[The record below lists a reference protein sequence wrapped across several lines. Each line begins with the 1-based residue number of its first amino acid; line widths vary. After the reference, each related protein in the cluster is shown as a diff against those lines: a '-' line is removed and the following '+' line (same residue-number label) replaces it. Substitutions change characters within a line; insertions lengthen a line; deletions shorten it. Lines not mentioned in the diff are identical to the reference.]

1 MADLLDEI
9 EAQIAGAKV
18 TTAKQNVGVIREIVD
33 GVCKVEGLT
42 DAMLN
47 EMLDLGHGITGLAL
61 DLDETEVGVIILGD
75 DTRLKEGDEV
85 RGTGKLLQVPV
96 GKGLL
101 GRVVNTLGE
110 PLDGKGPIRSE
121 VSYPV
126 EKIAPG
132 IIRRRPVSQPVQ
144 TGILAIDAMIPIGRG
159 QRELIIGDRLLGR

>member
-1 MADLLDEI
+1 MADILQEI
-9 EAQIAGAKV
+9 ESQITGAKISA
-18 TTAKQNVGVIREIVD
+18 AKQSVGVIREIGD
-33 GVCKVEGLT
+33 GVAKVEGLS
-42 DAMLN
+42 DVMLN

-75 DTRLKEGDEV
+75 YTQLDEGDEV
-85 RGTGKLLQVPV
+85 RATGKLLQVPV

-110 PLDGKGPIRSE
+110 PLDGKGPIKSDTA
-121 VSYPV
+121 YPV

-144 TGILAIDAMIPIGRG
+144 TGIM
-159 QRELIIGDRLLGR
+159 